1 MLLREWKNRFLAIP
15 WVYDNLRP
23 LVAGGIDLGTLTGF
37 CGVQETDRVFDLG
50 CGTGQ
55 VLPYLRCEEYLG
67 VDLDPTALRKAS
79 RFVAPH
85 VRFLEGNDWDESY
98 RQLRATAILMI
109 GVVHHLPDAEFR
121 SIIDRFRTFGRPS
134 GRLAT
139 IDVTFFPGRHT
150 NNLLS
155 RLDRG
160 GHVRTPVQYEEL
172 FRSAGLSIQKT
183 EILPTR
189 LRYVRY
195 IGYHLAL

>member
-1 MLLREWKNRFLAIP
+1 MLLREWKNRFLAVP

-23 LVAGGIDLGTLTGF
+23 LVAGGIDVGTLTGF

-55 VLPYLRCEEYLG
+55 VLPFLRCSEYLG

-79 RFVAPH
+79 RFAAPR
-85 VRFLEGNDWDESY
+85 VRFMEGNDWDESY
-98 RQLRATAILMI
+98 RQLRPTIILMI
-109 GVVHHLPDAEFR
+109 GVVHHLPDDDFR
-121 SIIDRFRTFGRPS
+121 SIVERFRKSSDLPV
-134 GRLAT
+134 RLAT
-139 IDVTFFPGRHT
+139 IDVTFFPGRHV

-160 GHVRTPVQYEEL
+160 GHVRTPARYEEL
-172 FRSAGLSIQKT
+172 FCSTGLGIQKN

-189 LRYVRY
+189 LGYVRY
-195 IGYHLAL
+195 IGYLLAL